1 MAEDPR
7 VIAQRGVNPLTG
19 SYLSKK
25 ERIAMFRSANVSSSA
40 FGGGGGGR
48 GLVRSS
54 VAIVP
59 QTTAIVKRNEQD
71 IGTLAD
77 SVRVIATKVKDLGGT
92 VNTVA
97 NSVSQNQ
104 LLEAEKARQE
114 NKQEEQLANE
124 ALRTGREDELE
135 RKLQSALLKPVQAI
149 ASKAQG
155 IFERIK
161 NALMILLGG
170 WLTKAFVALFDAK
183 RKGLKQKFEEIKRN
197 LRNSLLQIGGVLLAA
212 TLGFGLLGRILTRL
226 AFKIAGLSA
235 KILLLPFKLLTRLGL
250 NLLRRLPARMIPG
263 FARAT
268 VTGTQGARLANS
280 ARNVVGG
287 GARVTTSGGRVIQ
300 GGARVTG
307 AAAQT
312 GAKVGMGRL
321 AAGSLPIL
329 GAIVDGFAAIQE
341 AGRGN
346 WTGAGLFLASAG
358 ASFLPGKGTLASI
371 PLTAAAIAQSAT
383 FEAGASQDPKIEPMA
398 EAAADGKTTLTPE
411 SIQSTPSSSM
421 ANLGPLPEMTP
432 EAVLVP
438 QETKSTPASSV
449 ADSSQGFDVPAI
461 PSSNVE
467 NFYTMYSKLLYN
479 VVD

>member
-19 SYLSKK
+19 SYLSKR
-25 ERIAMFRSANVSSSA
+25 ERIAMFRSVNVSSSA

-54 VAIVP
+54 AAIVP
-59 QTTAIVKRNEQD
+59 QTTAIVRRNEQD
-71 IGTLAD
+71 IGTLSD
-77 SVRVIATKVKDLGGT
+77 SVRVIAAKVQDLGGT

-97 NSVSQNQ
+97 NSVTKNQ

-135 RKLQSALLKPVQAI
+135 KKLQSSLLKPVQAI
-149 ASKAQG
+149 ISRAQG

-161 NALMILLGG
+161 TALGFLLGG
-170 WLTKAFVALFDAK
+170 WLTKAGIALFDAR
-183 RKGLKQKFEEIKRN
+183 RKGLTKRFEELKKN
-197 LRNSLLQIGGVLLAA
+197 LRNSLIQIGAVLLAA
-212 TLGFGLLGRILTRL
+212 TLGFGILGRILSRL

-235 KILLLPFKLLTRLGL
+235 KILLLPFRALSRLGL
-250 NLLRRLPARMIPG
+250 NLLRRLPG
-263 FARAT
+263 FSRAT
-268 VTGTQGARLANS
+268 VTGTQGARLTNT

-287 GARVTTSGGRVIQ
+287 GARVTTSGGRVVQ

-307 AAAQT
+307 AVAQT

-329 GAIVDGFAAIQE
+329 GALVDGFAAIQE

-346 WTGAGLFLASAG
+346 WQGAGLFLASAG

-383 FEAGASQDPKIEPMA
+383 WKGDAIEDPKIEPLA
-398 EAAADGKTTLTPE
+398 EAAAEGKTTLSPE
-411 SIQSTPSSSM
+411 SIQPTAKSSM
-421 ANLGPLPEMTP
+421 ADLGPLQEMAP
-432 EAVLVP
+432 EAVLIP
-438 QETKSTPASSV
+438 QQSQIR
-449 ADSSQGFDVPAI
+449 DSSRPDSSIGFDTPQI
-461 PSSNVE
+461 PSSNTD
-467 NFYTMYSKLLYN
+467 NFYTMYSKLVYN

>member
-19 SYLSKK
+19 SYLSKR
-25 ERIAMFRSANVSSSA
+25 ERIAMFRSVNVSSSA

-48 GLVRSS
+48 GLVKSS
-54 VAIVP
+54 AAIVP
-59 QTTAIVKRNEQD
+59 QTTAIVRRNEQD
-71 IGTLAD
+71 IGTLSD
-77 SVRVIATKVKDLGGT
+77 SVRVIAAKVQDLGGT

-97 NSVSQNQ
+97 NSVTRNQ

-135 RKLQSALLKPVQAI
+135 KKLQSSLLKPVQAI
-149 ASKAQG
+149 VSRAQG

-161 NALMILLGG
+161 TALGYLLGG
-170 WLTKAFVALFDAK
+170 WLTKAGIALFDAK
-183 RKGLKQKFEEIKRN
+183 RKGLTKRFEELKRN
-197 LRNSLLQIGGVLLAA
+197 LRNSLIQIGAVLLAA
-212 TLGFGLLGRILTRL
+212 TLGFGILGRILSRL

-235 KILLLPFKLLTRLGL
+235 KILLLPFRALSRLGL
-250 NLLRRLPARMIPG
+250 SLLRRLPG
-263 FARAT
+263 FSRAT
-268 VTGTQGARLANS
+268 VTGTQGARLANT

-287 GARVTTSGGRVIQ
+287 GARVTTSGGRVVQ

-329 GAIVDGFAAIQE
+329 GALVDGFAAIQE

-383 FEAGASQDPKIEPMA
+383 WKGDAVEDPKIEPLA
-398 EAAADGKTTLTPE
+398 EAAAEGKTTLSPE
-411 SIQSTPSSSM
+411 SIQPTAKSSM
-421 ANLGPLPEMTP
+421 TDLGPLQEMAP
-432 EAVLVP
+432 EAVLIP
-438 QETKSTPASSV
+438 QQSQTR
-449 ADSSQGFDVPAI
+449 DSSRPDSSIGFDTPQI
-461 PSSNVE
+461 SSSNTD
-467 NFYTMYSKLLYN
+467 NFYTMYSKLVYN

>member
-40 FGGGGGGR
+40 FGGGRGGR
-48 GLVRSS
+48 GIVRSS

-71 IGTLAD
+71 IGTLSD
-77 SVRVIATKVKDLGGT
+77 SVRVIAAKVQDLGGT

-97 NSVSQNQ
+97 NSVTKNQ

-135 RKLQSALLKPVQAI
+135 KKLQSSLLKPVQAI
-149 ASKAQG
+149 VSRAQG

-161 NALMILLGG
+161 TALGFLLGG
-170 WLTKAFVALFDAK
+170 WLTKAGIALFDAK
-183 RKGLKQKFEEIKRN
+183 RKGLTKRFEELKRN
-197 LRNSLLQIGGVLLAA
+197 LRNSLIQIGAVLLAA
-212 TLGFGLLGRILTRL
+212 TLGFGILGRILSRL

-235 KILLLPFKLLTRLGL
+235 KILLLPFRALSRLGL
-250 NLLRRLPARMIPG
+250 NLLRKLPG
-263 FARAT
+263 FSRAT
-268 VTGTQGARLANS
+268 VTGTQGARLANT

-287 GARVTTSGGRVIQ
+287 GARVTTSGGRVVQ

-307 AAAQT
+307 AVAQT
-312 GAKVGMGRL
+312 GAKVGLGRVL
-321 AAGSLPIL
+321 AGSLPIV
-329 GAIVDGFAAIQE
+329 GAIVDTIAGIERLAA
-341 AGRGN
+341 GDKRS
-346 WTGAGLFLASAG
+346 AGLFFASAG
-358 ASFLPGKGTLASI
+358 ASFIPGKGTAISGALTVGGVASMME
-371 PLTAAAIAQSAT
+371 
-383 FEAGASQDPKIEPMA
+383 FEANKNPKIESLA
-398 EAAADGKTTLTPE
+398 EGATEGKTTLSPE
-411 SIQSTPSSSM
+411 SIQPTAKSSM
-421 ANLGPLPEMTP
+421 TDLGPLQEMPP
-432 EAVLVP
+432 EAVLIP
-438 QETKSTPASSV
+438 QQSQTR
-449 ADSSQGFDVPAI
+449 DSSRPDSSIGFDTPRI
-461 PSSNVE
+461 PSSNTD
-467 NFYTMYSKLLYN
+467 NFYTMYSKLVYN

>member
-40 FGGGGGGR
+40 FGGGRGGR
-48 GLVRSS
+48 GIVRSS

-71 IGTLAD
+71 IGTLSD
-77 SVRVIATKVKDLGGT
+77 SVRVIAAKVQDLGGT

-97 NSVSQNQ
+97 NSVTKNQ

-135 RKLQSALLKPVQAI
+135 KKLQSSLLKPVQAI
-149 ASKAQG
+149 VSRAQG

-161 NALMILLGG
+161 TALGFLLGG
-170 WLTKAFVALFDAK
+170 WLTKAGIALFDAK
-183 RKGLKQKFEEIKRN
+183 RKGLTKRFEELKRN
-197 LRNSLLQIGGVLLAA
+197 LRNSLIQIGAVLLAA
-212 TLGFGLLGRILTRL
+212 TLGFGILGRILSRL

-235 KILLLPFKLLTRLGL
+235 KILLLPFRALSRLGL
-250 NLLRRLPARMIPG
+250 NLLRKLPG
-263 FARAT
+263 FSRAT
-268 VTGTQGARLANS
+268 VTGTQGARLANT

-287 GARVTTSGGRVIQ
+287 GARVTTSGGRVVQ

-307 AAAQT
+307 AVAQKT
-312 GAKVGMGRL
+312 GAKVGLGRVL
-321 AAGSLPIL
+321 AGSLPIV
-329 GAIVDGFAAIQE
+329 GAIVDTIAGIERLAAGDKRS
-341 AGRGN
+341 AGI
-346 WTGAGLFLASAG
+346 FFASAG
-358 ASFLPGKGTLASI
+358 ASFIPGKGTALSLAGTVAGEISK
-371 PLTAAAIAQSAT
+371 AE
-383 FEAGASQDPKIEPMA
+383 FEAKKANTNPQIESLA
-398 EAAADGKTTLTPE
+398 EGAADGKTTLSPE
-411 SIQSTPSSSM
+411 SIQPTAKSSM
-421 ANLGPLPEMTP
+421 TDLGPLREMPP
-432 EAVLVP
+432 EAVLIP
-438 QETKSTPASSV
+438 QQSQTR
-449 ADSSQGFDVPAI
+449 DSSRPDSSIGFDTPRI
-461 PSSNVE
+461 PSSNTD
-467 NFYTMYSKLLYN
+467 NFYTMYSKLVYN

>member
-40 FGGGGGGR
+40 FGGGRGGR
-48 GLVRSS
+48 GIVRSS

-71 IGTLAD
+71 IGTLSD
-77 SVRVIATKVKDLGGT
+77 SVRVIAAKVQDLGGT

-97 NSVSQNQ
+97 NSVTKNQ

-135 RKLQSALLKPVQAI
+135 KKLQSSLLKPVQAI
-149 ASKAQG
+149 VSRAQG

-161 NALMILLGG
+161 TALGFLLGG
-170 WLTKAFVALFDAK
+170 WLTKAGIALFDAK
-183 RKGLKQKFEEIKRN
+183 RKGLTKRFEELKRN
-197 LRNSLLQIGGVLLAA
+197 LRNSLIQIGAVLLAA
-212 TLGFGLLGRILTRL
+212 TLGFGILGRILSRL

-235 KILLLPFKLLTRLGL
+235 KILLLPFRALSRLGL
-250 NLLRRLPARMIPG
+250 NLLRKLPG
-263 FARAT
+263 FSRAT
-268 VTGTQGARLANS
+268 VTGTQGARLVNT

-287 GARVTTSGGRVIQ
+287 GARVTTSGGRVVQ

-307 AAAQT
+307 AVAQKA
-312 GAKVGMGRL
+312 GAKVGLGRVL
-321 AAGSLPIL
+321 AGSLPIV
-329 GAIVDGFAAIQE
+329 GAIVDTIAGIE
-341 AGRGN
+341 ALSAGDKRS
-346 WTGAGLFLASAG
+346 AGLFFASAG
-358 ASFLPGKGTLASI
+358 ASFIPGKGTAISGALTVGGIASRME
-371 PLTAAAIAQSAT
+371 
-383 FEAGASQDPKIEPMA
+383 FEANKDPKIEPLA
-398 EAAADGKTTLTPE
+398 ESAAEGKTTLSPE
-411 SIQSTPSSSM
+411 SIQPTAKSSM
-421 ANLGPLPEMTP
+421 TGLGPLQEMPP
-432 EAVLVP
+432 EAVLIP
-438 QETKSTPASSV
+438 QQSQTR
-449 ADSSQGFDVPAI
+449 DSSRPDSSIGFDTPQI
-461 PSSNVE
+461 PSSNTD
-467 NFYTMYSKLLYN
+467 NFYTMYSKLVYN

>member
-40 FGGGGGGR
+40 FGGGRGGR
-48 GLVRSS
+48 GIVRSS

-71 IGTLAD
+71 IGTLSD
-77 SVRVIATKVKDLGGT
+77 SVRVIAAKVQDLGGT

-97 NSVSQNQ
+97 NSVTKNQ

-135 RKLQSALLKPVQAI
+135 KKLQSSLLKPVQAI
-149 ASKAQG
+149 VSRAQG

-161 NALMILLGG
+161 TALGFLLGG
-170 WLTKAFVALFDAK
+170 WLTKAGIALFDAK
-183 RKGLKQKFEEIKRN
+183 RKGLTKRFEELKRN
-197 LRNSLLQIGGVLLAA
+197 LRNSLIQIGAVLLAA
-212 TLGFGLLGRILTRL
+212 TLGFGILGRILSRL

-235 KILLLPFKLLTRLGL
+235 KILLLPFRALSRLGL
-250 NLLRRLPARMIPG
+250 NLLRKLPG
-263 FARAT
+263 FSRAT
-268 VTGTQGARLANS
+268 VTGTQGARLVNT

-287 GARVTTSGGRVIQ
+287 GARVTTSGGRVVQ

-307 AAAQT
+307 AVAQKA
-312 GAKVGMGRL
+312 GAKVGLGRVL
-321 AAGSLPIL
+321 AGSLPIV
-329 GAIVDGFAAIQE
+329 GAIVDTIAGIE
-341 AGRGN
+341 ALSAGDKRS
-346 WTGAGLFLASAG
+346 AGLFFASAG
-358 ASFLPGKGTLASI
+358 ASFIPGKGTAISGALTVGGIASRME
-371 PLTAAAIAQSAT
+371 
-383 FEAGASQDPKIEPMA
+383 FEANKDPKIEPLA
-398 EAAADGKTTLTPE
+398 ESAAEGKTTLSPE
-411 SIQSTPSSSM
+411 SIQPTAKFSM
-421 ANLGPLPEMTP
+421 TGLGPLQEMPP
-432 EAVLVP
+432 EAVLIP
-438 QETKSTPASSV
+438 QQSQTR
-449 ADSSQGFDVPAI
+449 DSSRPDSSIGFDTPQI
-461 PSSNVE
+461 PSSNTD
-467 NFYTMYSKLLYN
+467 NFYTMYSKLVYN